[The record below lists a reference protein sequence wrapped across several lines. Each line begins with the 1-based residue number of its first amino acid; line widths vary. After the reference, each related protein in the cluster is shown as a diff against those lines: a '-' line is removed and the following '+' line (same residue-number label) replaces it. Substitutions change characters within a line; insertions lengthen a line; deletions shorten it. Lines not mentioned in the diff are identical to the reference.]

1 MRSVRDTTYTLLR
14 RAGPRS
20 RSRTGGGVP
29 MLGTAYTARAPGPR
43 PLLWH
48 NICIFAPACACAQQ
62 MCRARA
68 RAPVAWIDAR
78 SAGVQLYR
86 VCTRHEANFAMGSCA
101 LGGTGNAN
109 VERSAEGQGLYGH
122 TYSCTA
128 VACTCTATRN
138 PRRDYLQLYDYTYGF
153 TGLPIKV
160 NEIKRKQ
167 RKANTGYG
175 AAIGL
180 YSSLS
185 SYFSAVMLRA
195 RAQPPCVGRSP
206 GCRVGSWLL
215 LRGVRPVVLL
225 RGVRPVELRPPRS

>member
-1 MRSVRDTTYTLLR
+1 MLVRRWSSVACARALRDASARRVRLRARLRGLRLACGQSQRRTSGAAGEMRSVRDTTYTLLR

-109 VERSAEGQGLYGH
+109 VERSARPRSIAIHGH
-122 TYSCTA
+122 TYTAECTDA
-128 VACTCTATRN
+128 QHGAH
-138 PRRDYLQLYDYTYGF
+138 YT
-153 TGLPIKV
+153 PV
-160 NEIKRKQ
+160 
-167 RKANTGYG
+167 
-175 AAIGL
+175 
-180 YSSLS
+180 
-185 SYFSAVMLRA
+185 
-195 RAQPPCVGRSP
+195 
-206 GCRVGSWLL
+206 
-215 LRGVRPVVLL
+215 RGTL
-225 RGVRPVELRPPRS
+225 